1 MARHKP
7 RPVSPEQQARIYA
20 ELLLRWS
27 RTIDEHGLSF
37 ERWLPVA
44 GTASERAS

>member
-1 MARHKP
+1 VARPTH
-7 RPVSPEQQARIYA
+7 RLLPVERDRIFA

-37 ERWLPVA
+37 EVWLAAADTA
-44 GTASERAS
+44 GVRGS

>member
-1 MARHKP
+1 VV
-7 RPVSPEQQARIYA
+7 RPKHRLLPVERDRIFA

-37 ERWLPVA
+37 EMWLAVA
-44 GTASERAS
+44 DAAGVRAS